1 MVFMDNAPKMFSK
14 QLTNTPSQVPNFF
27 GAFTPV
33 ATFLADSAAY
43 WSSWEPTVYNE
54 SPNKYL

>member
-1 MVFMDNAPKMFSK
+1 MDNAPKMFSK

-33 ATFLADSAAY
+33 AAFLADSAAY